1 MLLISKT
8 LFPIPRSDEE
18 IWEGTY
24 TLVVAFVLAFLV
36 YSDYLSNL
44 SPFGEILSSPC
55 ISTWIFV
62 GKRMDRPRT
71 PPPSYS
77 EVLMMDVMYG
87 QVSPHASNV
96 ECLPPP
102 QSSRSA
108 WNLWN
113 KRRKTFAFLV
123 LTGLAIA
130 MILFIAFVIYVFN
143 VNRRKKWIT
152 CLRSICWPDVERK
165 HERWKIS
172 IV

>member
-1 MLLISKT
+1 
-8 LFPIPRSDEE
+8 
-18 IWEGTY
+18 
-24 TLVVAFVLAFLV
+24 
-36 YSDYLSNL
+36 
-44 SPFGEILSSPC
+44 
-55 ISTWIFV
+55 
-62 GKRMDRPRT
+62 MDRPRT

-87 QVSPHASNV
+87 QVSPHASNETSFV

-143 VNRRKKWIT
+143 VNRRKK
-152 CLRSICWPDVERK
+152 
-165 HERWKIS
+165 
-172 IV
+172 